1 MAGAVAEPP
10 WERHGGDAGTEM
22 ATALDALDAVAAEL
36 ESRAET
42 VAPASG
48 REIRDIL
55 QAQTLMARDPSL
67 AEGIATKIAGG
78 LNAARAV
85 FEAFGVYRETLAG
98 TGGYLAGR
106 VADLDDVRDRTVARL
121 LGLPRPG
128 IPESAEPFVLV
139 ARDLAPADTALLDP
153 TQVVAFVTEK
163 GGPTSHTAI
172 LAGAIGVPA
181 VVACLG
187 CMDVADGAV
196 VLVDGASGIVRVDP
210 TDSEIAEARAAAA
223 ARDHTVQVIS
233 GPGVTKDGHP
243 VPLFANIGGPQGV
256 KAALANGAEGVGLF
270 RTEFLF
276 FGRSTPPTVDEQEI
290 VYRAVLEAF
299 PGRPVVVRVLDAGG
313 EKALGF
319 LPPAGVEVNPE
330 LGQRG
335 LRMLRR
341 HPEVL
346 AGQLRALVRAAAGL
360 SVQLKVMAPMV
371 TDLDDARFFADACRA
386 AGIEHSGIMVEVP
399 AAALRLRDLAHE
411 VEFVSIGTNDLAQ
424 YTHAAD
430 RRVGGLARLQDPWQP
445 ALLDLVAIAATA
457 ALAAG
462 KSCGVCGE
470 AAADPLMACVL
481 VGLGVTSL
489 SMSAPALP
497 LVRAVLAR
505 QTLDECRAAANSARS
520 AATAAAARSAARGV
534 LEGGG

>member
-1 MAGAVAEPP
+1 MAERRVRVETQVGLHARPAALFVQTAAKAPMEVSVGRPYADPVNAKSILSVLGLDVRHGEEIVITAEGDGADDLLDELEALVHEPQGAVDGVVFDLTGVGVSPGVGCGPVRTMSGAVPEPP

-78 LNAARAV
+78 LTAARAV

-139 ARDLAPADTALLDP
+139 AHDLAPADTALLDP
-153 TQVVAFVTEK
+153 AQVVAFVTEK

-181 VVACLG
+181 VVACPG
-187 CMDVADGAV
+187 CTEVADGTIA
-196 VLVDGASGIVRVDP
+196 LVDGASGIVRVDP
-210 TDSEIAEARAAAA
+210 TDSEIAAARAAAA
-223 ARDHTVQVIS
+223 ARDQTVHVTS

-243 VPLFANIGGPQGV
+243 VPLLANIGGPQGV

-276 FGRSTPPTVDEQEI
+276 FGRSTAPTVDEQEV

-299 PGRPVVVRVLDAGG
+299 PDRPVIVRVLDAGG
-313 EKALGF
+313 EKALAF
-319 LPPAGVEVNPE
+319 LPSGGVQVNPE
-330 LGQRG
+330 LGERG

-346 AGQLRALVRAAAGL
+346 AGQLRALVRAATGL

-371 TDLDDARFFADACRA
+371 TDLDDVRFFAEACRA
-386 AGIEHSGIMVEVP
+386 AGIEHAGIMVEVP

-411 VEFVSIGTNDLAQ
+411 AEFVSIGTNDLAQ
-424 YTHAAD
+424 
-430 RRVGGLARLQDPWQP
+430 
-445 ALLDLVAIAATA
+445 
-457 ALAAG
+457 
-462 KSCGVCGE
+462 
-470 AAADPLMACVL
+470 
-481 VGLGVTSL
+481 
-489 SMSAPALP
+489 
-497 LVRAVLAR
+497 
-505 QTLDECRAAANSARS
+505 
-520 AATAAAARSAARGV
+520 
-534 LEGGG
+534 